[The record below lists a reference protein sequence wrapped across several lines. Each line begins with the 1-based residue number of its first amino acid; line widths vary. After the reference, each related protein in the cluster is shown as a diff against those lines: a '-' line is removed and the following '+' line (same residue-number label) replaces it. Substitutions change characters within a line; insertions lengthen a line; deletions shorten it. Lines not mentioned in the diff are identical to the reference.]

1 MFWILAICSS
11 AACYH
16 ADQVMDCQP
25 SILIWLKLSL
35 FGVSFTPLSSP
46 QWWIPCCLVT
56 QVLRSEGREDS
67 AGQFGEWKNL
77 TSPALFPAGG
87 SHCAQCTGTQ
97 VISTQVTT
105 LGFQGPPA
113 AKIWHLLNHHS
124 DAWLWIW
131 ILKKR
136 QDHFNPHAA
145 NHIANSSQSLLNPY
159 GVPSEVQV
167 FSDIASFNL
176 HDSCRGICD
185 GHYPQVTD
193 EETGADRE
201 LNKHARGYS
210 GNWWQKDSTLAPTL
224 VPLTWPL
231 VLSTVCFTLQYV

>member
-1 MFWILAICSS
+1 MEKSNQPCSVPCRWES
-11 AACYH
+11 LCPVHRH
-16 ADQVMDCQP
+16 AGNIHTGD
-25 SILIWLKLSL
+25 
-35 FGVSFTPLSSP
+35 SFRLPGASS
-46 QWWIPCCLVT
+46 
-56 QVLRSEGREDS
+56 SKD
-67 AGQFGEWKNL
+67 L
-77 TSPALFPAGG
+77 TS
-87 SHCAQCTGTQ
+87 S
-97 VISTQVTT
+97 
-105 LGFQGPPA
+105 
-113 AKIWHLLNHHS
+113 NHHS